1 MLWKISVEK
10 CSVLKLTLKPWATLA
25 KKKFVSVYSC
35 VIAEGDSQQY
45 SKHVVNLEKNEF

>member
-1 MLWKISVEK
+1 MFCAEVDIEIVSYTSEK
-10 CSVLKLTLKPWATLA
+10 KS
-25 KKKFVSVYSC
+25 VSVYSC